1 MLIAG
6 FSYEETEAETGINQD
21 TLRSMKCRA
30 LKKSGA
36 TETPTVAK
44 KTAVETLV
52 ATDETGFATFE
63 TKDQT
68 KTAMLETLDKHSDNA
83 EKTSVLSKFAS
94 DFVANFHPADVLFY
108 GVILIG
114 CNGITKALHPVG
126 IFVAVALFGVATISL
141 HGLKTLRGW
150 ARLPHGVLMLVS
162 EFAFFVSDL
171 KWANEALWS
180 NVKGLP
186 LDIWANKYRNDL
198 GEVVMLYGGSDVD
211 KPFYIAVG
219 VASVLAACAAYACI
233 IALQGKRP

>member
-6 FSYEETEAETGINQD
+6 FSYKETEEATGINED

-36 TETPTVAK
+36 TKKADVAPK
-44 KTAVETLV
+44 KEVETEI
-52 ATDETGFATFE
+52 ATLE
-63 TKDQT
+63 TKI
-68 KTAMLETLDKHSDNA
+68 ETLATHQETKIETAANAQKRDLNA
-83 EKTSVLSKFAS
+83 ENASVLSTFAA
-94 DFVANFHPADVLFY
+94 DFVANFHPADLLFY
-108 GVILIG
+108 GVVLIG
-114 CNGITKALHPVG
+114 CNGITKALQPVG

-141 HGLKTLRGW
+141 HGLKTLSGW